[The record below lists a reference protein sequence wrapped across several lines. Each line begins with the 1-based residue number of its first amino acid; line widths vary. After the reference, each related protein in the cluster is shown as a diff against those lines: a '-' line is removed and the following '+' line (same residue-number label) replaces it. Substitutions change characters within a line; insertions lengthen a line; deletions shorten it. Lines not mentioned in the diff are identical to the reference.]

1 LLKNRLSNLLTP
13 IVDSESGLGVVI
25 IFVIMTALAL
35 LLAILVDRIAIA
47 VVNRIVKKIV
57 FKTPTKKDEMLYERK
72 VFHWIAHYIPII
84 ILYLFSFSYEDLG
97 KIIRHILVFIG
108 ISITVIALYKLL
120 DAINDIYNLKPYAK
134 DMPIKGL
141 LQVIKI
147 IVLVFAL
154 VIGLVNFSNSGSALA
169 LLSSIGGMSAVLILV
184 FRDSILGLVAGIQLS
199 TNNLLSIGDWIEMP
213 QFRANGEVIDV
224 SLTKVS
230 VANWDKTITHI
241 PAYKFIEESFI
252 NWEGMS
258 KSGARRI
265 SRQIV
270 LDGGCVGFLEADQIE
285 NLKKVRLLRTYLEE
299 KEREVLEHNTNVQDT
314 HPLNQRG
321 LTNIGTLRIYIR
333 EYLKMH
339 PSISKDFIVMVRQ
352 LESTGQGIPLQ
363 IYCFC
368 NDIRWN
374 SYEEIQANIFEHIF
388 SVLPYFGLSLFQV
401 PTGQDFAKIHK

>member
-1 LLKNRLSNLLTP
+1 MLKNLLSTLLNPMIET
-13 IVDSESGLGVVI
+13 EKGLGLVL
-25 IFVIMTALAL
+25 IFVLMTLISALFAF
-35 LLAILVDRIAIA
+35 LVDRIAMS
-47 VVNRIVKKIV
+47 VVNRIIKKIV
-57 FKTPTKKDEMLYERK
+57 FKTPTKKDEMIYDRK
-72 VFHWIAHYIPII
+72 VFHWLAHYIPLI
-84 ILYLFSFSYEDLG
+84 ILYLLSYSYEEVG
-97 KIIRHILVFIG
+97 NIIRHILVFIG
-108 ISITVIALYKLL
+108 IAITVITIYKLL

-147 IVLVFAL
+147 IVFIFA
-154 VIGLVNFSNSGSALA
+154 VIIGLVNFSSSGSALA

-241 PAYKFIEESFI
+241 PAFKFIEESFI

-258 KSGARRI
+258 KSGGRRI
-265 SRQIV
+265 SRQII
-270 LDGGCVGFLEADQIE
+270 LDSGGVSFLDSEQIKD
-285 NLKKVRLLRTYLEE
+285 LKEVKLLTAYLRE
-299 KEREVLEHNTNVQDT
+299 KEEEVSEYNTKIKQM

-321 LTNIGTLRIYIR
+321 LTNIGTLRTYIY
-333 EYLKMH
+333 EYLKAH
-339 PSISKDFIVMVRQ
+339 PSISDDFIIMVRQ
-352 LESTGQGIPLQ
+352 LESKGQGIPLQ
-363 IYCFC
+363 IYCFS

-374 SYEEIQANIFEHIF
+374 HYEDIQANIFEHIY

-401 PTGQDFAKIHK
+401 PTGQDFNKIQK